1 MIRVLIVEDD
11 PMVAVINKRYLDSIP
26 GFTCAGVVSDV
37 SEAWAFLE
45 SQPVDLV
52 LLDIFMPGKNGLELL
67 TEIRK
72 EGKSIDV
79 IVISAAND
87 IQTIK
92 KALRLG
98 AVDYLIKPFE
108 FERLNSALQIYRME
122 HEIMKEQEEL
132 SQEELDQLL
141 LHQNKTQ
148 PTPQQLPKGLT
159 QETLRRV
166 VDSIF
171 EMKAERFTAEELANQ
186 VGISRVSIR
195 KYLKFLTGIGFVS
208 IDLAYGTVG
217 RPVYQYYLNESNIE
231 RVELYLK
238 ASEM

>member
-11 PMVAVINKRYLDSIP
+11 PMVAEINKRYLDSIP
-26 GFTCAGVVSDV
+26 GFVCAGIVSDV

-45 SQPVDLV
+45 THPVELV
-52 LLDIFMPGKNGLELL
+52 LLDIYMPGKNGLELL

-87 IQTIK
+87 IPSIK

-108 FERLNSALQIYRME
+108 FERLNAALKIYRTE

-141 LHQNKTQ
+141 LHPNKTGADHR
-148 PTPQQLPKGLT
+148 QLPKGLT
-159 QETLRRV
+159 QETLKRV
-166 VDSIF
+166 VDSIL
-171 EMKAERFTAEELANQ
+171 EMKGERFTAEALANQ

-217 RPVYQYYLNESNIE
+217 RPVYQYYVNEFNLDRIDP
-231 RVELYLK
+231 YL
-238 ASEM
+238 